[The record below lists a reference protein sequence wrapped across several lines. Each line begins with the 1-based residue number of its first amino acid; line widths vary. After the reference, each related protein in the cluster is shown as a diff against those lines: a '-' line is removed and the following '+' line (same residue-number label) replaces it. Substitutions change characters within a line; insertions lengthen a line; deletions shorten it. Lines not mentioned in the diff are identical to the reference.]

1 MKKRVFAAVLAAA
14 MILSVWTGTGIPVC
28 AAQKNAGTDTVAE
41 AVGEQLES
49 ADASADLLAQA
60 TAAAQQTYAAAI
72 LKGQDQ
78 AAAMAAA
85 QAAAQAVVAS
95 GGRSTA
101 AAGTAAAGTG
111 TTAAGTGT
119 AGTVSAGT
127 ATAGTGTAAGTSGT
141 AEESALLTQAKAAAQ
156 QAYAAAILKG
166 LDQASAMAAAQKAAE
181 AVVAAGGYN
190 TAAAG
195 TGTAGTAASGTGT
208 AAGTAATAV
217 QTPVVT
223 PALNGDIIHDTA
235 IRRGL
240 YTKYYGKR
248 VSITGDSICS
258 FTGWSPW
265 AYGTMYPNSG
275 VMDVDEMWWK
285 RVADA
290 LGMTVCVDASWAGSQ
305 TAGNSLD
312 MTGKTGCGIKRIV
325 DLTAKNGTKP
335 DVIFVMLGTND
346 MIGSLPL
353 GTYYAG
359 KPAPAEGVID
369 NFADAY
375 NMMLTKLSAFY
386 PAAQIVCFTC
396 FPDTD
401 IASCGKHT
409 NALGL
414 NIESYNSMIKTIA
427 AGHGLQCVDTWDCG
441 IDRQNAASTTLEGIH
456 PNSLGFQY
464 AAAYVVQ
471 HMN

>member
-14 MILSVWTGTGIPVC
+14 MILSVWTGTGVPVC

-78 AAAMAAA
+78 ATAMAAA

-101 AAGTAAAGTG
+101 AAGT
-111 TTAAGTGT
+111 TAAGTGT
-119 AGTVSAGT
+119 AGT

-141 AEESALLTQAKAAAQ
+141 AGESALLTQAKAAAQ

-195 TGTAGTAASGTGT
+195 TTGTAGTAAAGTGT
-208 AAGTAATAV
+208 AAAGTGTTAGTAGTAV

-223 PALNGDIIHDTA
+223 PALNGDLIHDTA
-235 IRRGL
+235 IKRGL

-275 VMDVDEMWWK
+275 VMDVNEMWWK
-285 RVADA
+285 RVSDA

-359 KPAPAEGVID
+359 KPAPAEGIID

-375 NMMLTKLSAFY
+375 NIMLTKLSAFY

-401 IASCGKHT
+401 ITTCGKHT

>member
-14 MILSVWTGTGIPVC
+14 MILSVWTGTGVPVC

-78 AAAMAAA
+78 ATAMAAA

-101 AAGTAAAGTG
+101 AAGT
-111 TTAAGTGT
+111 TAAGTGT
-119 AGTVSAGT
+119 AGT

-141 AEESALLTQAKAAAQ
+141 AGESALLTQAKAAAQ

-195 TGTAGTAASGTGT
+195 TTGTAGTAAAGTGT
-208 AAGTAATAV
+208 TTAGTGTTAGTAGTAV

-223 PALNGDIIHDTA
+223 PALNGDLIHDTA
-235 IRRGL
+235 IKRGL

-275 VMDVDEMWWK
+275 VMDVNEMWWK
-285 RVADA
+285 RVSDA

-359 KPAPAEGVID
+359 KPAPAEGIID

-401 IASCGKHT
+401 ITTCGKHT

>member
-14 MILSVWTGTGIPVC
+14 LFLSMWTGIGIPVC
-28 AAQKNAGTDTVAE
+28 AAQKNAGMPMAAE
-41 AVGEQLES
+41 TVGEQLES

-60 TAAAQQTYAAAI
+60 TAAAQQAYAAAI
-72 LKGQDQ
+72 LKGKSQT
-78 AAAMAAA
+78 AAMAAA
-85 QAAAQAVVAS
+85 QAAAQAVVAA
-95 GGRSTA
+95 GGYNTA
-101 AAGTAAAGTG
+101 AVGTTATTGTG

-119 AGTVSAGT
+119 TGTT
-127 ATAGTGTAAGTSGT
+127 TAGTGTAAAGT
-141 AEESALLTQAKAAAQ
+141 AGTAGDSALLTQAKAAAQ
-156 QAYAAAILKG
+156 QAYTAAILKG
-166 LDQASAMAAAQKAAE
+166 QSQTAAMAAAQAAAQ
-181 AVVAAGGYN
+181 AVVAAGAKNSTGTAGTTTAGTGTAATG

-195 TGTAGTAASGTGT
+195 TT
-208 AAGTAATAV
+208 V

-223 PALNGDIIHDTA
+223 PALNGDTIHDTA

-240 YTKYYGKR
+240 YTKYYGKQ

-258 FTGWSPW
+258 FTGWTPW

-275 VMDVDEMWWK
+275 VMDVNEMWWK

-290 LGMTVCVDASWAGSQ
+290 TGMTVCVDASWAGSQ

-312 MTGKTGCGIKRIV
+312 MTGKTGCGIKRIA
-325 DLTAKNGTKP
+325 DLTAKNGTRP

-353 GTYYAG
+353 GTYYVG
-359 KPAPAEGVID
+359 KPAPAEGIID

-386 PAAQIVCFTC
+386 PAAQIICFTC
-396 FPDTD
+396 FSDTD
-401 IASCGKHT
+401 IETCGKHT
-409 NALGL
+409 NLLGM

-427 AGHGLQCVDTWDCG
+427 AGHGMQCIDTWDCG

-456 PNSLGFQY
+456 PNTLGFQY
-464 AAAYVVQ
+464 AAAYTVQ

>member
-14 MILSVWTGTGIPVC
+14 MILSVWTGTGVPVC

-78 AAAMAAA
+78 ATAMAAA

-101 AAGTAAAGTG
+101 AAGT
-111 TTAAGTGT
+111 TAAGTGT
-119 AGTVSAGT
+119 AGT
-127 ATAGTGTAAGTSGT
+127 ATAGTNTAAGTSGT
-141 AEESALLTQAKAAAQ
+141 AGESALLTQAKAAAQ

-195 TGTAGTAASGTGT
+195 TTGTAGTAAAGTGT
-208 AAGTAATAV
+208 AAAGTGTTAGTAGTAV

-223 PALNGDIIHDTA
+223 PALNGDLIHDTA
-235 IRRGL
+235 IKRGL

-275 VMDVDEMWWK
+275 VMDVNEMWWK
-285 RVADA
+285 RVSDA

-359 KPAPAEGVID
+359 KPAPAEGIID

-401 IASCGKHT
+401 ITTCGKHT